1 MVESRSLNLPLQV
14 CTELKSLYV
23 VERRGCLYGDD
34 SGTRHGCFV
43 EEQADGNIFELCICG
58 QNGCNRADQ
67 GKRKDEIIFGNSAAR
82 PGGGGAMAVIVAL
95 AFAMI
100 AGWTRQVFYTH

>member
-1 MVESRSLNLPLQV
+1 MSPYLSKAVS
-14 CTELKSLYV
+14 TELKSMYV

-67 GKRKDEIIFGNSAAR
+67 EKRKDEIIFGNSAAK
-82 PGGGGAMAVIVAL
+82 PGSGVTMAVAIVAL
-95 AFAMI
+95 VFAI
-100 AGWTRQVFYTH
+100 VAGWNQRVF